1 MSVVR
6 SVALIDAPQIRQ
18 NRLEELRI
26 RLKDPF
32 TSSYAALELEA
43 LGPQND
49 VLEILR
55 EGMNSSDVQV
65 KFYSA
70 EALAFL
76 DQSDCA
82 PVLAKIAKEEDAMRG
97 PALGALAALDDI
109 NSYEVLLDLMR
120 SGSFETR
127 YSSFRALWYMRP
139 NDPIARGITLGKDEF
154 TLHYIESDPPNLIH
168 ITKDTRPE
176 ITLFGRD
183 IKMNTPLLLDV
194 GKNIMLKSDGD
205 DKIEVSKFSIDE
217 PDQKRTI
224 STDMAEV
231 IKTVADLGATY
242 PDIVEM
248 IQNSVSTG
256 CITCKVLVN
265 AVPKGE
271 RFYQHK
277 GASKSSDDSDS
288 NSNVNDE
295 SESPVSDED
304 MKIAGETPMSEAPA
318 VKIDKEDLE
327 PETTDSKRH
336 KRLSDPK
343 PWYKFW

>member
-1 MSVVR
+1 
-6 SVALIDAPQIRQ
+6 
-18 NRLEELRI
+18 
-26 RLKDPF
+26 
-32 TSSYAALELEA
+32 
-43 LGPQND
+43 
-49 VLEILR
+49 
-55 EGMNSSDVQV
+55 
-65 KFYSA
+65 
-70 EALAFL
+70 
-76 DQSDCA
+76 
-82 PVLAKIAKEEDAMRG
+82 MRG

-183 IKMNTPLLLDV
+183 IKMVTPLLLDV

-242 PDIVEM
+242 PDVVEM
-248 IQNSVSTG
+248 IQNGVSTG
-256 CITCKVLVN
+256 CISCKVLVN

-271 RFYQHK
+271 RFYQRK
-277 GASKSSDDSDS
+277 GTSKSSDAPDADS
-288 NSNVNDE
+288 NADDE
-295 SESPVSDED
+295 QSPPVSDED
-304 MKIAGETPMSEAPA
+304 MKIAGETPMSETPA
-318 VKIDKEDLE
+318 VKIDKDDLE
-327 PETTDSKRH
+327 PESSNSKRH
-336 KRLSDPK
+336 HQLSDPK